1 MIFDILKQRWLR
13 KEFYKLE
20 NRSRNHQH
28 QWPQSLVVVF
38 DAHTCTDVEL
48 FKKWCA
54 DLQIPLNNLSLLGYT
69 DDVRKN
75 AIEGATLFDD
85 RALKWYGGFKEGP
98 LSELLMA
105 TYDLQINYY
114 EQPSQITTY
123 VSRRLNANFKAGLAS
138 HEENTYD
145 LAVNVPLTKQELF
158 ISEIAKY
165 LKILNP

>member
-20 NRSRNHQH
+20 NISRSHQR

-38 DAHTCTDVEL
+38 DANKCTDVEL
-48 FKKWCA
+48 FKKWCTA
-54 DLQIPLNNLSLLGYT
+54 LQIPLKNLSLLGYT
-69 DDVRKN
+69 DNVKKN
-75 AIEGATLFDD
+75 ALEGVTLFDN
-85 RALKWYGGFKEGP
+85 RVVKWYGGLKEGP
-98 LSELLMA
+98 LSELLTA
-105 TYDLQINYY
+105 PYDLQINYY
-114 EQPSQITTY
+114 EKPSQITTY
-123 VSRRLNANFKAGLAS
+123 VSRRLDANFKVGHAS
-138 HEENTYD
+138 HKENTYD

>member
-13 KEFYKLE
+13 KEFYKLD
-20 NRSRNHQH
+20 NRSRNHQRH
-28 QWPQSLVVVF
+28 WPQSLVVVF
-38 DAHTCTDVEL
+38 DANKCTDVEL

-54 DLQIPLNNLSLLGYT
+54 DLQIPLKNLSLLGYT
-69 DDVRKN
+69 DSVKKN
-75 AIEGATLFDD
+75 ALEGATLFDD
-85 RALKWYGGFKEGP
+85 RVVKWYGGLKEGS
-98 LSELLMA
+98 LSELLTA

-123 VSRRLNANFKAGLAS
+123 VSRRLDANFKVGLAS

>member
-20 NRSRNHQH
+20 HRSRDRQSH
-28 QWPQSLVVVF
+28 WPQSLVIVF
-38 DAHTCTDVEL
+38 DANNCTDVEL
-48 FKKWCA
+48 FEKWCTG
-54 DLQIPLNNLSLLGYT
+54 LQIPLKNLTLLGYT
-69 DDVRKN
+69 SDVRKKTL
-75 AIEGATLFDD
+75 EGAMLFDD
-85 RALKWYGGFKEGP
+85 GAVKWFGGLKEGP
-98 LSELLMA
+98 LSELLTA
-105 TYDLQINYY
+105 HYDLQINYY
-114 EQPSQITTY
+114 EHPGQITTF
-123 VSRRLNANFKAGLAS
+123 VSRKLDANFKVGYAT

>member
-1 MIFDILKQRWLR
+1 MIFDVLKQRWLR

-20 NRSRNHQH
+20 NISRSHQR

-38 DAHTCTDVEL
+38 DANKCTDMEL
-48 FKKWCA
+48 FKEWCTV
-54 DLQIPLNNLSLLGYT
+54 LQIPLKNLSLLGYT
-69 DDVRKN
+69 DNVKKN
-75 AIEGATLFDD
+75 PLQGVTLFDN
-85 RALKWYGGFKEGP
+85 RALKWYGGLKEGP
-98 LSELLMA
+98 LSELLTA
-105 TYDLQINYY
+105 PYDLQINYY
-114 EQPSQITTY
+114 EKPSQITTY
-123 VSRRLNANFKAGLAS
+123 VSRRLDANFKVGHAS

>member
-20 NRSRNHQH
+20 NRSRNHQR

-38 DAHTCTDVEL
+38 DANKCTDVEL
-48 FKKWCA
+48 FKKWCTS
-54 DLQIPLNNLSLLGYT
+54 LQIPLKNLCLLGYT
-69 DDVRKN
+69 DSVKKHTL
-75 AIEGATLFDD
+75 EGATLFDD
-85 RALKWYGGFKEGP
+85 RAIKWYGGLEEGP
-98 LSELLMA
+98 FSELLSA
-105 TYDLQINYY
+105 AYDLQINYY
-114 EQPSQITTY
+114 EQPSKITTY
-123 VSRRLNANFKAGLAS
+123 VSRKLDANFKVG
-138 HEENTYD
+138 HPDHKENTYD